1 MLTLPRSSRMLVPTS
16 VPRVHPSLL
25 GVHISEAGIGL
36 QVTDKGKEVYFPFG
50 PSTSSPIGHAI
61 VDRYTVLTL
70 VTTCDPQV
78 FRLNW
83 VSIYRCLRSSY
94 FQGMLLLLPS
104 ADFMI

>member
-1 MLTLPRSSRMLVPTS
+1 MLTLPRSSRMLVPTFAL
-16 VPRVHPSLL
+16 RVHPSLS
-25 GVHISEAGIGL
+25 GVPISEAGTGL

-50 PSTSSPIGHAI
+50 PSTSSPVGHTI

-70 VTTCDPQV
+70 VTTCDPLV
-78 FRLNW
+78 FCLNW

-104 ADFMI
+104 ADFVI